1 MLNLTRYGYGKR
13 VFHDTIIMQEGNGES
28 VIVKNF
34 NEEIN
39 INGKFFRVTLEE
51 ISDEEYYKS
60 I

>member
-1 MLNLTRYGYGKR
+1 MIKLIRYGYGKR

-39 INGKFFRVTLEE
+39 GKFFRVTLEE
-51 ISDEEYYKS
+51 IPEEEYYKS